1 MCPTFFHQFLHV
13 SYSCPHL
20 STCFHMLGTT
30 NQLTSCHWAAI
41 MACLAARFKACQA
54 QIMNCVCE
62 LCEYTYEVYNIY
74 ILYYC
79 VWLTYVYN
87 YICIQLIICI
97 YVYYCIYIYM
107 YMNICPSFLPA
118 YYGCIVHAWIP
129 TQDNNNTPA
138 WRTPMLPH
146 CGNDVLIV
154 GWSNRD

>member
-30 NQLTSCHWAAI
+30 NQLTSCHRAAI

-74 ILYYC
+74 IYIYIILLC

-97 YVYYCIYIYM
+97 YVYYCIYIYI
-107 YMNICPSFLPA
+107 YEYLPIIFA
-118 YYGCIVHAWIP
+118 GILWVYSPCLDP
-129 TQDNNNTPA
+129 NT
-138 WRTPMLPH
+138 
-146 CGNDVLIV
+146 G
-154 GWSNRD
+154 